1 MTNSTKDL
9 AAEIERMDAR
19 RATLADDLEHARA
32 ALDVSRE
39 GLLSGKA
46 NAAEV
51 TKAQSAYSA
60 LSEALTVLDTR
71 ITERRAQLEE
81 AIEEEQRTAAVARLS
96 LIQQEREALNDELQ
110 SLYEKGNQALAGIV
124 AEYIK
129 KMQERGALAG
139 EASTIR
145 SRMGTTDSS
154 QTRYSASEQFRPR
167 PVEFGEAIETAI
179 RTEINRLERMRSKE
193 MSRQR
198 VERARE
204 RDAA

>member
-1 MTNSTKDL
+1 MNSAKDL
-9 AAEIERMDAR
+9 AAEIEKMDGR
-19 RATLADDLEHARA
+19 RATLAGDLEQARA

-51 TKAQSAYSA
+51 TKAQSTYSA
-60 LSEALTVLDTR
+60 LSEALTVLGTR

-96 LIQQEREALNDELQ
+96 LIQQEREALNNELQ

-124 AEYIK
+124 AEYMK
-129 KMQERGALAG
+129 KMQDRSALVG

-154 QTRYSASEQFRPR
+154 QIRHSAGEQFRPR

-193 MSRQR
+193 LSRQR
-198 VERARE
+198 VERE
-204 RDAA
+204 RALHA

>member
-9 AAEIERMDAR
+9 AAEIERMDER
-19 RATLADDLEHARA
+19 RATLAGDLEHARA

-60 LSEALTVLDTR
+60 LSEALAVLDTR

-179 RTEINRLERMRSKE
+179 WTEINRLERMRSKE

-198 VERARE
+198 VERE
-204 RDAA
+204 RALHA